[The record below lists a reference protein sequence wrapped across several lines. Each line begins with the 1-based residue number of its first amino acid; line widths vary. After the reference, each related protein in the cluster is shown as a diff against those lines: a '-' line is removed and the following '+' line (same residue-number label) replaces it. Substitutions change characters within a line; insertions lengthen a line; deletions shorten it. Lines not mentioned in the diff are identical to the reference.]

1 MPVVFAKVPGIAPNK
16 GTAQALVSH
25 LVMQTVF
32 DVLEN
37 QSRSAV
43 LPDAV
48 ILNFGSTR
56 SQSRLRSNVTL
67 EGCSKSDGR
76 RKNPCV
82 NYKHHY
88 GKLFDTDMAKCSEQ
102 SDSNAGIGSVWI
114 AFLLRN

>member
-16 GTAQALVSH
+16 GAAQALVSH

-48 ILNFGSTR
+48 ILNLGQLEVKVDYEAT
-56 SQSRLRSNVTL
+56 LRSKVVLSLMEEVNNEEKCIIIQNTIT
-67 EGCSKSDGR
+67 GICS
-76 RKNPCV
+76 
-82 NYKHHY
+82 
-88 GKLFDTDMAKCSEQ
+88 SE
-102 SDSNAGIGSVWI
+102 
-114 AFLLRN
+114 